1 MKSVKKY
8 TFVVLI
14 SFVAGL
20 VLSRVIHVINEEP
33 VVDYFQDY
41 GSKIIYVN
49 HILDAIENRP
59 AHLREKINKLMLNEL
74 FCSPMFPYLPIATEE
89 NEKMDTFW
97 EAYFLAFK
105 FAKLTA
111 KPENIEDNHCL
122 EKMDSND

>member
-1 MKSVKKY
+1 MKSVKKNI
-8 TFVVLI
+8 FVVLI

-20 VLSRVIHVINEEP
+20 VLSRIIDVINEKP
-33 VVDYFQDY
+33 IVDYFQDY

-49 HILDAIENRP
+49 HILDATENHT

-111 KPENIEDNHCL
+111 KAEDTESNNCL
-122 EKMDSND
+122 EKVGVND